1 MSDNRS
7 HIEEKYQWDLTTV
20 FATDELWE
28 TEVVELTQAID
39 DAKGFSGHLLDSSQS
54 LLEITEVELDLSRR
68 LEKVYVYASM
78 KNDQDTLLRNIKN
91 FKRKRQRS
99 MQNLVKHFR
108 FTSQNYCNFQSL
120 ITSHSF

>member
-39 DAKGFSGHLLDSSQS
+39 NAKGFSGHLLDSSQS

-78 KNDQDTLLRNIKN
+78 KMTKTPLLRNIKN

>member
-54 LLEITEVELDLSRR
+54 LLEITEVELELSRR

-78 KNDQDTLLRNIKN
+78 KNDQDTTVAK
-91 FKRKRQRS
+91 
-99 MQNLVKHFR
+99 
-108 FTSQNYCNFQSL
+108 Y
-120 ITSHSF
+120 